1 MQTTR
6 QQIVSALVAG
16 VPEAELKLRF
26 PNFSTRTWTNYRR
39 DARQHMEEAINI
51 PVVPPIE
58 RERIPQCDQE
68 NNSNHELSSESNQER
83 KWKVKVSFIAKIILV
98 ILVLLLLSASFFT
111 IQEVSSKVFSIA
123 PVTGYCV
130 AFAITLT
137 PIAVI
142 FTDGNLTLRVAIQ
155 VIAFCIEM
163 LCNVVV
169 IAQSQF
175 LDNIVKTLRVEQLT
189 FAWVIGLVLALFALA
204 CNVYLNQ
211 LQKKSTV

>member
-68 NNSNHELSSESNQER
+68 SNSSFELSSESKTER
-83 KWKVKVSFIAKIILV
+83 KRKISVSYIAKIILV

-111 IQEVSSKVFSIA
+111 IQEVSRKVFSIA
-123 PVTGYCV
+123 PATGYCV

-142 FTDGNLTLRVAIQ
+142 FTDGT
-155 VIAFCIEM
+155 
-163 LCNVVV
+163 
-169 IAQSQF
+169 
-175 LDNIVKTLRVEQLT
+175 
-189 FAWVIGLVLALFALA
+189 
-204 CNVYLNQ
+204 
-211 LQKKSTV
+211 

>member
-1 MQTTR
+1 
-6 QQIVSALVAG
+6 
-16 VPEAELKLRF
+16 
-26 PNFSTRTWTNYRR
+26 
-39 DARQHMEEAINI
+39 MEEAINI